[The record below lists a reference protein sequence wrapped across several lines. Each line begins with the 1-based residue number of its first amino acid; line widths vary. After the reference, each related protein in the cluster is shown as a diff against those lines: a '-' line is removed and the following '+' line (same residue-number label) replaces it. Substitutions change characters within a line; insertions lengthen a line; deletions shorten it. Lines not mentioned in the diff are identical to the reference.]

1 MVQVL
6 DKKKE
11 YKRRFEVEFI
21 PHKERKPKTV
31 KAKPK
36 KKHRA
41 LRKLINKA
49 KYNPKYLEE
58 TYNLNQLKAKVHSK
72 AHGLRQDFYT

>member
-21 PHKERKPKTV
+21 PHKEKKPKTV
-31 KAKPK
+31 KPKSK
-36 KKHRA
+36 KKDRA
-41 LRKLINKA
+41 LRKLVNKA
-49 KYNPKYLEE
+49 KNNPKYLEE
-58 TYNLNQLKAKVHSK
+58 TYTLNQLKAKVHSK
-72 AHGLRQDFYT
+72 GHGMRQEFII